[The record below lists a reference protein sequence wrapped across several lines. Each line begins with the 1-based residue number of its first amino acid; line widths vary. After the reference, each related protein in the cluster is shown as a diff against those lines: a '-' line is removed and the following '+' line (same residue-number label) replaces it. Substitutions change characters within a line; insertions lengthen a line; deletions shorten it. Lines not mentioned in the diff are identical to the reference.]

1 MKKQTKKERE
11 VYAVGRP
18 SLEHLAPNER
28 EAFFSTLLACI
39 IEHKEWLCECKPTP
53 HEEKKSNQK
62 DNKKIEDCAK
72 QKRESQKTALSFLDL
87 KLYDLEFCV

>member
-53 HEEKKSNQK
+53 HEEKNQIR
-62 DNKKIEDCAK
+62 KII
-72 QKRESQKTALSFLDL
+72 KR
-87 KLYDLEFCV
+87 